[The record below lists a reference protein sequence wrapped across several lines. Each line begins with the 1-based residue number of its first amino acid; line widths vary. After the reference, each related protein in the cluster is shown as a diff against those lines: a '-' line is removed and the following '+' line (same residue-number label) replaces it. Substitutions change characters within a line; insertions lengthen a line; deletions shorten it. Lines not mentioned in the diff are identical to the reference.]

1 MRHGLALAL
10 GIALAVAGC
19 GGSERAPQARVQPPA
34 ERAPAQDARALVE
47 DLEKRTFD
55 FFWETSRA
63 DNGLVP
69 DRWPAKSFSSIAAVG
84 FGLTAYGIGA
94 ERGWITRDQAI
105 ARTLATLRFFANA
118 PQGPQAEG
126 ASGYRGFY
134 YHFLDMDSGARS
146 SRCELSTVDTAWLL
160 SGALFAQSYFDR
172 DDPREAEIREL
183 AERLYAAADWPWT
196 QVRKPLVTMGWTPEQ
211 GFHGYDW
218 QGYNEALMVYV
229 LALGSPTH
237 PLGKDAYDAW
247 TATYDRSWGEFEG
260 QEYLSFPP
268 LFGHQYSQAW
278 IDFRGIRD
286 GFMREH
292 GLDYFENSRRAAL
305 AHRAYAIENPGGWKG
320 YGADVWGLTASDGPI
335 DAKIAI
341 DGRLRK
347 FQSYAPRGVG
357 REYMLDDGTIAPTA
371 AAASIAFAP
380 EIAIPAIVAMHER
393 YGKAIYGRY
402 GFLDAFNPTLR
413 ATDAKLKEGRMD
425 ADVGW
430 VDDDYLGIDQGPILL
445 MIENHRSGLV
455 WKTMRKNP
463 HIRLG
468 LQRAGFEGGWL
479 DAPQ

>member
-1 MRHGLALAL
+1 MDSRWRWASRSPSPDAAAA
-10 GIALAVAGC
+10 IAH
-19 GGSERAPQARVQPPA
+19 RKPA
-34 ERAPAQDARALVE
+34 CNRRRNGRPQDARALVE

-218 QGYNEALMVYV
+218 
-229 LALGSPTH
+229 
-237 PLGKDAYDAW
+237 
-247 TATYDRSWGEFEG
+247 
-260 QEYLSFPP
+260 
-268 LFGHQYSQAW
+268 
-278 IDFRGIRD
+278 
-286 GFMREH
+286 
-292 GLDYFENSRRAAL
+292 
-305 AHRAYAIENPGGWKG
+305 
-320 YGADVWGLTASDGPI
+320 
-335 DAKIAI
+335 
-341 DGRLRK
+341 
-347 FQSYAPRGVG
+347 
-357 REYMLDDGTIAPTA
+357 
-371 AAASIAFAP
+371 
-380 EIAIPAIVAMHER
+380 
-393 YGKAIYGRY
+393 
-402 GFLDAFNPTLR
+402 R
-413 ATDAKLKEGRMD
+413 ATTR
-425 ADVGW
+425 
-430 VDDDYLGIDQGPILL
+430 P
-445 MIENHRSGLV
+445 
-455 WKTMRKNP
+455 
-463 HIRLG
+463 
-468 LQRAGFEGGWL
+468 
-479 DAPQ
+479 